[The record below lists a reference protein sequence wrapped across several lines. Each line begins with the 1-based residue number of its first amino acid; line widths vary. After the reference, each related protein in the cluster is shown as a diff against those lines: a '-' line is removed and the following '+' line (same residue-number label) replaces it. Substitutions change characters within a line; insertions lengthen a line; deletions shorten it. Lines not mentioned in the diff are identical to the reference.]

1 MIEEAFTFFYT
12 AQGEPTK
19 WIRLCIRYSG
29 KFQLS
34 QRPKKGTAAQGQS
47 VAIVEGIIF
56 HCFLHWSTVAIHLL
70 TNDTTTCCYLNIPS
84 KLCGFYQ
91 NFCQFV
97 SHCWCLA
104 WSWELPPLNHAQPLF
119 LIWFPG
125 YTIGNP
131 TMDQL
136 FRIHIRQCKA
146 IEETLWLWVNGY
158 TYIYKYH
165 SWGDEPPKIP
175 LDFVETFGIQWMTHH
190 KSSSDRSL
198 AGKAFQSAQL
208 PTGVLFFMNLD
219 IQVIYRWY
227 TGHIQVIYRWYTGDI
242 PLKLQKSKGHPCLQ

>member
-1 MIEEAFTFFYT
+1 MIEEAFTIFYT

-34 QRPKKGTAAQGQS
+34 QRPKKGTAPQGQS

-56 HCFLHWSTVAIHLL
+56 HCFLNWSTVAIHLL

-131 TMDQL
+131 MMDQL

-146 IEETLWLWVNGY
+146 IEETIWLWVNGY
-158 TYIYKYH
+158 IYIYTYINTIL
-165 SWGDEPPKIP
+165 GE
-175 LDFVETFGIQWMTHH
+175 
-190 KSSSDRSL
+190 
-198 AGKAFQSAQL
+198 
-208 PTGVLFFMNLD
+208 MNLQKSHW
-219 IQVIYRWY
+219 ISWKPLESNGWPITKAPATGASQVRRFSLRSCPPESCFLWIWIYRWY
-227 TGHIQVIYRWYTGDI
+227 TGDIQVIYRWYTGDI
-242 PLKLQKSKGHPCLQ
+242 PLKLQKSKGHPCL

>member
-34 QRPKKGTAAQGQS
+34 QRPKKGTAPQGQS

-70 TNDTTTCCYLNIPS
+70 TNDTTTCCYLNIPRNSAASIRTSVSLFPTVDAWHDHGSYHRSTMLNPCSWFGFPVIRLGILRWISCSEYIYDSVKLS
-84 KLCGFYQ
+84 KKLY
-91 NFCQFV
+91 
-97 SHCWCLA
+97 
-104 WSWELPPLNHAQPLF
+104 
-119 LIWFPG
+119 G
-125 YTIGNP
+125 YGS
-131 TMDQL
+131 MA
-136 FRIHIRQCKA
+136 IHI
-146 IEETLWLWVNGY
+146 
-158 TYIYKYH
+158 YIYKYH

-227 TGHIQVIYRWYTGDI
+227 TGDIQVIYRWYTGDI
-242 PLKLQKSKGHPCLQ
+242 QVIYP